1 MNDQMTAEPL
11 LKVERLRKS
20 FGAHEVLRGIDV
32 AVMRGD
38 VTCIVGPSGSGK
50 STLLRCLN
58 YLEKPT
64 GGAIFLRGEPVGV
77 RWKGEKLYEMS
88 FNELARQRQRMGM
101 VFQGFHLFPHKTV
114 LENVIEAPLQVK
126 RVPRATAVDEAMVL
140 LERVGMKDRATYYPA
155 QLSGGQQQRAAIA
168 RSLAMKPDVM
178 LFDEPTSALDPELV
192 GEVLA
197 VMRQLAD
204 DGMTMVVVTH
214 EMGFARDVADHLI
227 FMDGGVIVEQGQ
239 PVDVLTRPQHDR
251 TRAFLARVLAD
262 A

>member
-1 MNDQMTAEPL
+1 MTDAPL
-11 LKVERLRKS
+11 LRVERLRKS
-20 FGAHEVLRGIDV
+20 FGSHEVLRGIDM
-32 AVMRGD
+32 AVNRGD

-58 YLEKPT
+58 HLERPS
-64 GGAIFLRGEPVGV
+64 GGVIFLHGEPVGV
-77 RWKGEKLYEMS
+77 RWKGNRLYEMG
-88 FNELARQRQRMGM
+88 FNDLARQRRRMGM
-101 VFQGFHLFPHKTV
+101 VFQSFNLFPHKSV
-114 LENVIEAPLQVK
+114 LENVIEAPILVN
-126 RVPRATAVDEAMVL
+126 RVARAQAVSEAMDL
-140 LERVGMKDRATYYPA
+140 LARVGLQDRASYFPA

-197 VMRQLAD
+197 VMRQLAK

-227 FMDGGVIVEQGQ
+227 FMDEGLIVEQG
-239 PVDVLTRPQHDR
+239 PPAEVLTRPQHDR
-251 TRAFLARVLAD
+251 TRSFLSRVLMQA
-262 A
+262 

>member
-1 MNDQMTAEPL
+1 MTEPL
-11 LKVERLRKS
+11 LKVEQLRKS
-20 FGAHEVLRGIDV
+20 FGAHDVLRGIDL
-32 AVMRGD
+32 AVKRGD

-58 YLEKPT
+58 HLETPT
-64 GGAIFLRGEPVGV
+64 KGVVFLNGVPVGV
-77 RWKGEKLYEMS
+77 RWKGNRLYQMS

-101 VFQGFHLFPHKTV
+101 VFQAFNLFPHKTV
-114 LENVIEAPLQVK
+114 LENVTEAPILVRRIK
-126 RVPRATAVDEAMVL
+126 RKAAEVEAMDL
-140 LERVGMKDRATYYPA
+140 LERVGMAERANYYPP

-168 RSLAMKPDVM
+168 RSLAMKPDLM

-214 EMGFARDVADHLI
+214 EMGFARDVADHLV
-227 FMDGGVIVEQGQ
+227 FMDGGVIIEEGA
-239 PVDVLTRPQHDR
+239 PADLLTHPHHER
-251 TRAFLARVLAD
+251 TKAFLSRVLNTV
-262 A
+262 